1 MAGAVSEQ
9 RLARP
14 KPEPNVPR
22 HRFGIAYLGLA
33 AIVGA
38 AVGLLV
44 VLAAGGAE
52 HSAAWS
58 TWKPTDSGIRKLSQI
73 STFVES
79 EYALPSGRR
88 LVLVLSTPP
97 EVQSQGQPVP
107 LRAIGVSSG
116 LPGETAADAS
126 FYDAA
131 RSWAYDLCGLGNNC
145 AISEGK
151 ASVARF
157 DLLRREALELALY
170 TFKYESSVDTVIAY
184 MPPTVGP
191 IANTAIFFR
200 RQDLAQALKQP
211 LSRTLQQPRTSLHP
225 GQMTARDL
233 ESVDQ
238 YTSSRVYQYQFKQL
252 QDGTP
257 VLVLVPLKA

>member
-1 MAGAVSEQ
+1 VAQAVSEQ

-22 HRFGIAYLGLA
+22 HRFGIAYLVLA

-38 AVGLLV
+38 AVGLLI
-44 VLAAGGAE
+44 VLAAGGAR
-52 HSAAWS
+52 HSVAWS
-58 TWKPTDSGIRKLSQI
+58 AWKPSDSGVRRLNQI
-73 STFVES
+73 SKFVES

-97 EVQSQGQPVP
+97 EVQSQGQPVA
-107 LRAIGVSSG
+107 LRAIGVSTG

-126 FYDAA
+126 FYDASTA
-131 RSWAYDLCGLGNNC
+131 WAYDLCGLGTNC
-145 AISEGK
+145 AVSEGRP
-151 ASVARF
+151 SVARF

-170 TFKYESSVDTVIAY
+170 TFKYESSVDTVLAFL
-184 MPPTVGP
+184 PPTVSP
-191 IANTAIFFR
+191 VSNTAVFFR
-200 RQDLAQALKQP
+200 RQDLAQALKEP
-211 LSRTLQQPRTSLHP
+211 LARTLKPPKTSLRP
-225 GQMTARDL
+225 GQMSAGDL
-233 ESVDQ
+233 QSVDQ
-238 YTSSRVYQYQFKQL
+238 YTSARVYQYQFKQL